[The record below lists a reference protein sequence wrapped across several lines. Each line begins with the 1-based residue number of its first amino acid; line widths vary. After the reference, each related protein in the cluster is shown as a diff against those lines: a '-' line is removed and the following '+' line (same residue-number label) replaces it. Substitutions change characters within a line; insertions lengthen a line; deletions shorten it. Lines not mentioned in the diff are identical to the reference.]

1 MPYLNSVAGI
11 LIPKKKK
18 KNSMEDIIKCI
29 QASTNMEKEIKS
41 FGACIIQD
49 SEKLTKFI
57 EVV

>member
-1 MPYLNSVAGI
+1 MHTS
-11 LIPKKKK
+11 KDK
-18 KNSMEDIIKCI
+18 
-29 QASTNMEKEIKS
+29 MEKEIKS